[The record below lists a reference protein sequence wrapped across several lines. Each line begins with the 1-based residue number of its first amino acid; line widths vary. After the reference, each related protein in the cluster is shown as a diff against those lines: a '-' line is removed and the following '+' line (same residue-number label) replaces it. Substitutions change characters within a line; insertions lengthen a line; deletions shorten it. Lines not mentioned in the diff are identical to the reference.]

1 MSTRDRELPL
11 SPDRPPAE
19 PKRRPSKRKSRSAP
33 PTGRIES
40 WDQPE
45 LFPYLPHLREF
56 PADDDQHEPG
66 DLR

>member
-33 PTGRIES
+33 PTGRIE
-40 WDQPE
+40 PE
-45 LFPYLPHLREF
+45 LFPDLPHLREF
-56 PADDDQHEPG
+56 PADDE
-66 DLR
+66 